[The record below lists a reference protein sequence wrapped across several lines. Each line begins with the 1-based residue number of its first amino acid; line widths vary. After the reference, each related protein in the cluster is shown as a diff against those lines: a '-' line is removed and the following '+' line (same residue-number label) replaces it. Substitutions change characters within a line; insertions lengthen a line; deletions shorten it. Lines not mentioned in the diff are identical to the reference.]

1 MIWSLFNTRL
11 RRAGRFMIFGLVAL
25 MLPGC
30 AKQPDSAA
38 ADNPLFVA
46 SASRDFSQNPELLDK
61 LIASP
66 HRYFRFINIPFS
78 QEVCR
83 RFGESLEGTPLFNLH
98 GDAHIEQYAIT
109 DLGRGL
115 TDFDDSSTGPA
126 VVDLLRFGVSLN
138 LACRGHDCGDLEAIY
153 EEFLRGYRAALDDPT
168 TEAPEPAVVKRR
180 QADFKFDREA
190 YFAWIASVM
199 EPMPEEEKKALA
211 GAMTHYVEAM
221 TLEEP
226 DRPADYYEIVDAGYL
241 RMGTGSALDLKYLFR
256 VVGASSDP
264 LDDVVLEIKEVRELD
279 EIECISVSKGSD
291 PFRVLLGQS
300 RIAYEPYGHLGYI
313 RLEGKTFW
321 IHSWVENYK
330 EIEIGE
336 SFESPAE
343 IGEVAYDIGV
353 QLGRGHPN
361 QIGAPLDLQLR
372 REQMR
377 ILDRDH
383 DEIKRAVEELT
394 SLSLEAWQQFANE
407 ATPQDS

>member
-1 MIWSLFNTRL
+1 MILPPVGRARGHLIRSLSFAL
-11 RRAGRFMIFGLVAL
+11 ALLVFLGCGRKVEPPA
-25 MLPGC
+25 P
-30 AKQPDSAA
+30 A
-38 ADNPLFVA
+38 NPLFVDP
-46 SASRDFSQNPELLDK
+46 SSRDFSQNPELLER
-61 LIASP
+61 LIVNP

-83 RFGESLEGTPLFNLH
+83 RFGDSIEGTPLFNLH

-138 LACRGHDCGDLEAIY
+138 LACRGHDCGDLGEIY
-153 EEFLRGYRAALDDPT
+153 EEFLRGYRAALADPT
-168 TEAPEPAVVKRR
+168 TEAPEPRVVQRR
-180 QADFKFDREA
+180 RADFKFDREA
-190 YFAWIASVM
+190 YFEWITSVM
-199 EPMPEEEKKALA
+199 EPVPDDEKAALI
-211 GAMTHYVEAM
+211 EAM
-221 TLEEP
+221 TPYIEAMMAEVP
-226 DRPADYYEIVDAGYL
+226 ERSSDYYELVDVGYL
-241 RMGTGSALDLKYLFR
+241 RMGTGSALDLKYLLR
-256 VVGASSDP
+256 VVGASGDP

-279 EIECISVSKGSD
+279 EIDCISVSKGSD

-313 RLEGKTFW
+313 RMRGKTFW
-321 IHSWVENYK
+321 IHAWVENYK
-330 EIEIGE
+330 EVEIGE
-336 SFESPAE
+336 SFESPSE
-343 IGEVAYDIGV
+343 IGEVAFDIGV

-383 DEIKRAVEELT
+383 DEIRQAVEDLT
-394 SLSLEAWQQFANE
+394 AMSLDAWSEFAR
-407 ATPQDS
+407 AASADDS